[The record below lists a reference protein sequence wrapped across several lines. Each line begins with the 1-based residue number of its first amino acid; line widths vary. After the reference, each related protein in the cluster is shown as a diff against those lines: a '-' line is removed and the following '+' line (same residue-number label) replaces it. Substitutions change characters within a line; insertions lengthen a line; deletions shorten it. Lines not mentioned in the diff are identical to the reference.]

1 MKRIYIL
8 LGLFVVVMAA
18 WPFRGVIQDRFAED
32 VYEQQEGY
40 KTVDDR
46 LRQYGDRVRGRLK
59 PFFAKVGIE
68 YKSFNR
74 WRKEFREFYLAVE
87 DAEMECKLRNIGFIQ
102 DAAEED
108 WRAAMSWLERR
119 YPEEYGGN
127 KHELTHKFTAGAENT
142 RLLLEL
148 LLKGTDEVRTKPKK
162 RPQKVSR

>member
-1 MKRIYIL
+1 M
-8 LGLFVVVMAA
+8 GN
-18 WPFRGVIQDRFAED
+18 D
-32 VYEQQEGY
+32 
-40 KTVDDR
+40 KT
-46 LRQYGDRVRGRLK
+46 
-59 PFFAKVGIE
+59 IE
-68 YKSFNR
+68 YPVIWIQCASCTGCSVSSERVSPRKGTC
-74 WRKEFREFYLAVE
+74 KEFREFYLAVE